1 MRQPSLLRRYI
12 LFFCGVLCAALGIA
26 LITLAGMGT
35 SAVSSLSYVLT
46 FVFPGLS
53 LGVFTFLVN
62 CTMLVGQVLLLRH
75 RFQSIQLLQ
84 IPATLLFSVCI
95 DLWTELLAPLVPES
109 YGARWVVLL
118 LGCLSLGLGVA
129 LEVLPNVLILP
140 CEGFVRTVSQVFGW
154 DFGKT
159 KTGYD
164 LAMVSAAALLSY
176 LSLGAIC
183 GLREGTIV
191 CALTVGGISRF
202 LCRRLSFLQYPRS
215 GRISFAKR
223 QRDMVCRCL
232 VE

>member
-140 CEGFVRTVSQVFGW
+140 CEGFVRTASQVFGW

-159 KTGYD
+159 KTG
-164 LAMVSAAALLSY
+164 Y

-202 LCRRLSFLQYPRS
+202 LCRRLSFLQYPSRS
-215 GRISFAKR
+215 HPPIPAEASGAHTAA
-223 QRDMVCRCL
+223 
-232 VE
+232 EP

>member
-95 DLWTELLAPLVPES
+95 DLWTELWAPLVPES

-140 CEGFVRTVSQVFGW
+140 CEGFVRTASQVFGW

-202 LCRRLSFLQYPRS
+202 LCRRLSFLQYPSRS
-215 GRISFAKR
+215 HPPIPAEASGAHTAA
-223 QRDMVCRCL
+223 
-232 VE
+232 EP

>member
-95 DLWTELLAPLVPES
+95 DLWTDCWP
-109 YGARWVVLL
+109 RWCRSPM
-118 LGCLSLGLGVA
+118 GPGGWCSCWA
-129 LEVLPNVLILP
+129 
-140 CEGFVRTVSQVFGW
+140 VSPWGW
-154 DFGKT
+154 
-159 KTGYD
+159 
-164 LAMVSAAALLSY
+164 
-176 LSLGAIC
+176 
-183 GLREGTIV
+183 GLRW
-191 CALTVGGISRF
+191 
-202 LCRRLSFLQYPRS
+202 
-215 GRISFAKR
+215 
-223 QRDMVCRCL
+223 RCFPMC
-232 VE
+232 

>member
-84 IPATLLFSVCI
+84 IPATLLGLHRPV
-95 DLWTELLAPLVPES
+95 DRAVGPAGAGVLWGQVGGAPA
-109 YGARWVVLL
+109 G
-118 LGCLSLGLGVA
+118 LSLPGAGGCA
-129 LEVLPNVLILP
+129 
-140 CEGFVRTVSQVFGW
+140 GGASQCA
-154 DFGKT
+154 DP
-159 KTGYD
+159 
-164 LAMVSAAALLSY
+164 AM
-176 LSLGAIC
+176 
-183 GLREGTIV
+183 
-191 CALTVGGISRF
+191 
-202 LCRRLSFLQYPRS
+202 
-215 GRISFAKR
+215 
-223 QRDMVCRCL
+223 
-232 VE
+232 

>member
-1 MRQPSLLRRYI
+1 
-12 LFFCGVLCAALGIA
+12 
-26 LITLAGMGT
+26 
-35 SAVSSLSYVLT
+35 
-46 FVFPGLS
+46 
-53 LGVFTFLVN
+53 
-62 CTMLVGQVLLLRH
+62 MLVGQVLLLRH

-140 CEGFVRTVSQVFGW
+140 CEGFVRTASQVFGW

-164 LAMVSAAALLSY
+164 LAMV
-176 LSLGAIC
+176 
-183 GLREGTIV
+183 
-191 CALTVGGISRF
+191 
-202 LCRRLSFLQYPRS
+202 
-215 GRISFAKR
+215 
-223 QRDMVCRCL
+223 
-232 VE
+232 

>member
-75 RFQSIQLLQ
+75 SFQSIQLLQ

-176 LSLGAIC
+176 LSLGPSAAC
-183 GLREGTIV
+183 GRG
-191 CALTVGGISRF
+191 
-202 LCRRLSFLQYPRS
+202 Q
-215 GRISFAKR
+215 
-223 QRDMVCRCL
+223 
-232 VE
+232 

>member
-1 MRQPSLLRRYI
+1 
-12 LFFCGVLCAALGIA
+12 
-26 LITLAGMGT
+26 
-35 SAVSSLSYVLT
+35 
-46 FVFPGLS
+46 
-53 LGVFTFLVN
+53 
-62 CTMLVGQVLLLRH
+62 MLVGQVLLLRH

-140 CEGFVRTVSQVFGW
+140 CEGFVRTASQVFGW

-176 LSLGAIC
+176 LSLGPSAAC
-183 GLREGTIV
+183 GRG
-191 CALTVGGISRF
+191 
-202 LCRRLSFLQYPRS
+202 Q
-215 GRISFAKR
+215 
-223 QRDMVCRCL
+223 
-232 VE
+232 

>member
-140 CEGFVRTVSQVFGW
+140 CEGFVRTASQVFGW

-176 LSLGAIC
+176 LSLGAI
-183 GLREGTIV
+183 
-191 CALTVGGISRF
+191 
-202 LCRRLSFLQYPRS
+202 
-215 GRISFAKR
+215 
-223 QRDMVCRCL
+223 
-232 VE
+232 

>member
-109 YGARWVVLL
+109 YGARFAD
-118 LGCLSLGLGVA
+118 SLNEAMDNQYHYVYDRSQRREKRDAKEIGISAVRGGSIVGEH
-129 LEVLPNVLILP
+129 EVIFAGPDEVI
-140 CEGFVRTVSQVFGW
+140 EFKHTAYSKAVFGKGAVEAAKYLA
-154 DFGKT
+154 GKPA
-159 KTGYD
+159 GRYD
-164 LAMVSAAALLSY
+164 MSNV
-176 LSLGAIC
+176 I
-183 GLREGTIV
+183 EG
-191 CALTVGGISRF
+191 
-202 LCRRLSFLQYPRS
+202 
-215 GRISFAKR
+215 
-223 QRDMVCRCL
+223 
-232 VE
+232 

>member
-95 DLWTELLAPLVPES
+95 DLWTELLAPLCRSPMGPGGWCS
-109 YGARWVVLL
+109 CWA
-118 LGCLSLGLGVA
+118 
-129 LEVLPNVLILP
+129 
-140 CEGFVRTVSQVFGW
+140 VSPWGW
-154 DFGKT
+154 
-159 KTGYD
+159 
-164 LAMVSAAALLSY
+164 
-176 LSLGAIC
+176 
-183 GLREGTIV
+183 GLRW
-191 CALTVGGISRF
+191 
-202 LCRRLSFLQYPRS
+202 
-215 GRISFAKR
+215 
-223 QRDMVCRCL
+223 RCFPMC
-232 VE
+232 

>member
-95 DLWTELLAPLVPES
+95 DLWTELLAPLVP
-109 YGARWVVLL
+109 
-118 LGCLSLGLGVA
+118 
-129 LEVLPNVLILP
+129 P
-140 CEGFVRTVSQVFGW
+140 
-154 DFGKT
+154 
-159 KTGYD
+159 
-164 LAMVSAAALLSY
+164 
-176 LSLGAIC
+176 
-183 GLREGTIV
+183 
-191 CALTVGGISRF
+191 
-202 LCRRLSFLQYPRS
+202 YP
-215 GRISFAKR
+215 
-223 QRDMVCRCL
+223 
-232 VE
+232 

>member
-35 SAVSSLSYVLT
+35 SAVSSLLCPHVC
-46 FVFPGLS
+46 LS
-53 LGVFTFLVN
+53 RALAGVFTFLVN

-140 CEGFVRTVSQVFGW
+140 CEGFVRTASQVFGW

-176 LSLGAIC
+176 LSLGPSAAC
-183 GLREGTIV
+183 GRG
-191 CALTVGGISRF
+191 
-202 LCRRLSFLQYPRS
+202 Q
-215 GRISFAKR
+215 
-223 QRDMVCRCL
+223 
-232 VE
+232 

>member
-95 DLWTELLAPLVPES
+95 DLWTELLAPLVPGVLWGQVG
-109 YGARWVVLL
+109 GAPA
-118 LGCLSLGLGVA
+118 GLSLPGAGGCA
-129 LEVLPNVLILP
+129 
-140 CEGFVRTVSQVFGW
+140 GGASQCA
-154 DFGKT
+154 DP
-159 KTGYD
+159 
-164 LAMVSAAALLSY
+164 AM
-176 LSLGAIC
+176 
-183 GLREGTIV
+183 
-191 CALTVGGISRF
+191 
-202 LCRRLSFLQYPRS
+202 
-215 GRISFAKR
+215 
-223 QRDMVCRCL
+223 
-232 VE
+232 